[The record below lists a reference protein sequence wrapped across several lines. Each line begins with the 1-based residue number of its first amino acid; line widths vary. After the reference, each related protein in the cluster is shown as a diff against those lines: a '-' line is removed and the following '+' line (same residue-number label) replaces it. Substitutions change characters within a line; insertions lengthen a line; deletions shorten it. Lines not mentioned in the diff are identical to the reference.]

1 MRQRERRLSGEPQAI
16 GDVLARY
23 MRTSGLK
30 EKLRSPE
37 IYHCWPEV
45 AGVEICEHS
54 RVVGFNNCVLYV
66 EVDSAPWLHMLST
79 FRKQGLLTGLR
90 QTMRGVRVRDIRFRI
105 GSSAGSGADSEGKL
119 WPKRKNPPTTHETSR
134 SCPA

>member
-1 MRQRERRLSGEPQAI
+1 
-16 GDVLARY
+16 

-37 IYHCWPEV
+37 IYNCWPEV
-45 AGVEICEHS
+45 AGAEVCRHS

-66 EVDSAPWLHMLST
+66 EVDSPPWLHMLST
-79 FRKQGLLTGLR
+79 FKKQDLLAGLR

-105 GSSAGSGADSEGKL
+105 GSAAGSAADMEGKP
-119 WPKRKNPPTTHETSR
+119 WPKRKNPPTTPETSG